1 MGIAVS
7 VEGLRKDYHGR
18 ERVTAVDGVTFHV
31 PEGEFYT
38 LVGPSGCG
46 KTTTMRCLAGLERPD
61 AGTIVIAGETV
72 SANDPPVFV
81 PAERRSI
88 GMVFQSYAIWPHMT
102 VSQNVAFPLRVGSS
116 RIAPNEVKRR
126 VEEALD
132 LVALGEYRDRMSSA
146 LSGGQQQR
154 LALARAIVRRPR
166 LLLLDEPLSNL
177 DARLRDRM
185 RDELRTL
192 QAELGVTTIYVTHDQ
207 GEALSMSSYIAV
219 MDAGRIVQEGRPF
232 DVYTQPTSRFV
243 AEFLGN
249 SNVFPASVIDRLAD
263 RVVLET
269 RFGTL
274 HAKAGPSATTGS
286 DVVVSVRPENV
297 VLSASGAGN
306 ANVVNGCVRS
316 IVFLGEFAESLIEC
330 NGTVIRSHQRIG
342 APFRPG
348 DTVYIQMSE
357 EDCVV
362 IR

>member
-1 MGIAVS
+1 
-7 VEGLRKDYHGR
+7 
-18 ERVTAVDGVTFHV
+18 
-31 PEGEFYT
+31 
-38 LVGPSGCG
+38 
-46 KTTTMRCLAGLERPD
+46 
-61 AGTIVIAGETV
+61 
-72 SANDPPVFV
+72 VFV

-102 VSQNVAFPLRVGSS
+102 VYQNVAFPLRVGNNRVGPS
-116 RIAPNEVKRR
+116 EVKRR
-126 VEEALD
+126 VDEALD

-185 RDELRTL
+185 RDELRAL

-232 DVYTQPTSRFV
+232 DVYTQPATRFV

-249 SNVFPASVIDRLAD
+249 SNVFPASVIDRSPE

-274 HAKAGPSATTGS
+274 HAAAGANAATKS
-286 DVVVSVRPENV
+286 NVVVSVRPENV
-297 VLSASGAGN
+297 AVSVAPAGN
-306 ANVVNGCVRS
+306 GNVVKGCLRS
-316 IVFLGEFAESLIEC
+316 VVFLGEFAESLIEC
-330 NGTVIRSHQRIG
+330 NGTLIRSHQRTG

-348 DTVYIQMSE
+348 DEVHVHIAE
-357 EDCVV
+357 ADCVV
-362 IR
+362 IC